1 MAYVRKTE
9 TLVREILGKV
19 KEMSTTAQEP
29 YQTDRIKRGTPEY
42 DALASVVADV
52 SWKETPD
59 LKNKAPSSWNR
70 LLDCREVTTILPEM
84 ITSNGSTEEVRIDL
98 IPPEGTTFFMSPAH
112 ISTGYYRSGGAKV
125 KFSPDDVPAIVKNWF
140 SSKAEKD
147 ATRKEVAAKFDGI
160 KDKLEQFMSQHA
172 SLNAALKD
180 LPSLEMYVPSEYMRK
195 IAAASAPRNAPKVE
209 RTIIEDLDIDVAELT
224 TAAVAHRFAAA
235 KQA

>member
-29 YQTDRIKRGTPEY
+29 YQTDRIKKGTPEY
-42 DALASVVADV
+42 DALTSVVADV

-70 LLDCREVTTILPEM
+70 ILDCGEVTAVLPN
-84 ITSNGSTEEVRIDL
+84 TLSSDKEVRIDL
-98 IPPEGTTFFMSPAH
+98 TPPEGTKFFMSPAH

-147 ATRKEVAAKFDGI
+147 ATRKEIAAKFDGI

-209 RTIIEDLDIDVAELT
+209 RTIIQDLDIDVAELT